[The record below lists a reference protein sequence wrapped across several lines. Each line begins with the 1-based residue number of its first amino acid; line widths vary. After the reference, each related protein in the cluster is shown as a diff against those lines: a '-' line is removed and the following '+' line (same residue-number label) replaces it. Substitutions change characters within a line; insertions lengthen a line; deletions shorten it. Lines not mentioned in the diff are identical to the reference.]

1 MCNSCNSGCFGGMI
15 FPSFVQ
21 NSCCNP
27 CCANSSGSVGGASS
41 SNPSGNCTCSCKCNQ
56 SGSVAGTS
64 GSNTSTSCK
73 RCNSCS
79 CCGCNHCS
87 CCSSNG

>member
-41 SNPSGNCTCSCKCNQ
+41 NPSGNCTCTCTC
-56 SGSVAGTS
+56 AGAERTGIADRDRQNRLTEVGMRTGFS
-64 GSNTSTSCK
+64 
-73 RCNSCS
+73 
-79 CCGCNHCS
+79 
-87 CCSSNG
+87 